1 MKSIKK
7 RLMGNFLLV
16 ITITVVVL
24 EIFILVIIRQ
34 NYYKSLEDNLF
45 NQIKISSELYTKY
58 FSDTSL
64 EDNILNNVD
73 TFWKQTSAQVQIY
86 DKHGG
91 FLMDSLGLIPDTKTL
106 PSDISKAIA
115 NKKGVLI
122 RDNVISVA
130 YPLKSSDGK
139 IQGVIR
145 FIASTR
151 DVSRNLKYIVLL
163 FSTIGVL
170 VILSVGLLGY
180 FLSKSIVDPLKDVT
194 RTAKVMAGGN
204 FKARCSSRYDDEI
217 GKLADTL
224 NFMADEI
231 IKKDRIK
238 NDFISSISH
247 ELRTPLT
254 SIKGWA
260 VTLKETNYEDKELLL
275 DGLNI
280 IEKES
285 DRLTNMVEELLDFS
299 KFVSG
304 RIVLKKERVNVAQI
318 AVQIKKQMDPRAE
331 RENIK
336 FDMDI
341 SPDIPE
347 IISDG
352 NRLKQ
357 LFINILDNSLKFTEP
372 GGRIEIKGK
381 MANDFLVFSISDT
394 GCGIPEDELPK
405 IKEKFYKGKNSKSQN
420 GIGLSICDEI
430 IKLMNGTFDIKSE
443 VGKGTEVS
451 ITIPTQENLND

>member
-1 MKSIKK
+1 MKSIRN
-7 RLMGNFLLV
+7 RLMGNFLLI
-16 ITITVVVL
+16 ITITVVIL
-24 EIFILVIIRQ
+24 EVFILAIIRQ

-45 NQIKISSELYTKY
+45 NQIRLSSELYTKY

-64 EDNILNNVD
+64 EDNVLNNVD

-86 DKHGG
+86 DKKGG
-91 FLMDSLGLIPDTKTL
+91 FLMDSLGLMPNGKTI

-115 NKKGVLI
+115 NERGMLI
-122 RDNVISVA
+122 RDDVMSVA
-130 YPLKSSDGK
+130 YPLKSSDGR

-145 FIASTR
+145 FIASTK
-151 DVSRNLKYIVLL
+151 DITLNLRYIVLL
-163 FSTIGVL
+163 FSIIGVL
-170 VILSVGLLGY
+170 VILSVGFLGY

-194 RTAKVMAGGN
+194 RIARVMAGGN
-204 FKARCSSRYDDEI
+204 FKAKCNKKYDDEI

-260 VTLKETNYEDKELLL
+260 VTLKETNYEDTELLL

-304 RIVLKKERVNVAQI
+304 RIVLKKEPVNVAEI
-318 AVQIKKQMDPRAE
+318 AAQIKKEMDPRAE

-336 FDMDI
+336 LDMDI
-341 SPDIPE
+341 AHDIPE

-357 LFINILDNSLKFTEP
+357 LFINLLDNSLKFTEP
-372 GGRIEIKGK
+372 GGEIEIKGE
-381 MANDFLVFSISDT
+381 MINNFLVFSIKDT
-394 GCGIPEDELPK
+394 GCGIPEDEIPK
-405 IKEKFYKGKNSKSQN
+405 VKEKFYKGKNSKSQN

-430 IKLMNGTFDIKSE
+430 IKLMNGTFDIKSQ
-443 VGKGTEVS
+443 VGKGTEVI
-451 ITIPTQENLND
+451 ITIPIQENLI